1 MGIAAGLQQT
11 GGGLFGAFKLTG
23 DNTTPSERSRRR
35 APRGRIVHELQM
47 LRPRG
52 AYRRNT
58 SVDDQRPYAGLRR
71 ALISGA
77 APDDNNCV

>member
-23 DNTTPSERSRRR
+23 DNTTPHKRSRRR
-35 APRGRIVHELQM
+35 AQCGRIVHELQM
-47 LRPRG
+47 LRPFG
-52 AYRRNT
+52 AYRRST
-58 SVDDQRPYAGLRR
+58 SVDDRRLCDGLRR
-71 ALISGA
+71 APISGA